1 MAKFSKKAVT
11 RMTILVVVMAA
22 ISLTLFSCST
32 YCAQSQK
39 TYIDMANVTLVQL
52 EEPSPDDTCAVI
64 HTTAGDITAVLYTE
78 EAPLYTAQFI
88 SLAEEGYY
96 DNTYIFQVEKDVYF
110 SAGSPDKTGSIDGTQ
125 AASNKENLLMEKS
138 QNLWPFRGAL
148 CAPKTG
154 HNQNFWDNLFGQAED
169 YVGTRFLVCDTIEFD
184 EETVSELKE
193 ADASAKAISDVFLE
207 KGGIPNYS
215 QQMTIFGQAIGD
227 ESFETID
234 TITSTALAAADEES
248 GYTPPAEDIIIE
260 SVEIV
265 RYQETGVSWN

>member
-1 MAKFSKKAVT
+1 MAKFSKKTIT

-78 EAPLYTAQFI
+78 ESPMYTAQFI
-88 SLAEEGYY
+88 ALAEEGYY
-96 DNTYIFQVEKDVYF
+96 DNTYVFQVEKDVYF
-110 SAGSPDKTGSIDGTQ
+110 SAGSPDKTGSVSGTQ
-125 AASNKENLLMEKS
+125 AASPKENVVMEKS

-154 HNQNFWDNLFGQAED
+154 HGTSFWDNLFGQAAD

-184 EETVSELKE
+184 DATIAELEQADSSAETINN
-193 ADASAKAISDVFLE
+193 AFIE
-207 KGGIPNYS
+207 KGGIPNYA
-215 QQMTIFGQAIGD
+215 QQMTVFGQAFGE
-227 ESFETID
+227 ESFKTID
-234 TITSTALAAADEES
+234 AITTATLAAADEES
-248 GYTPPAEDIIIE
+248 GYTPPEDDIIIE
-260 SVEIV
+260 NVEIMM
-265 RYQETGVSWN
+265 YKETGVSW